1 MKTALVTGACINTGV
16 AIVEKFLSE
25 GYSVI
30 FTGRSPEKVK
40 SAETEYKKK
49 FPEAAVIGY
58 CINSLKD
65 ERTVDEEA
73 VEKLFAFMDGKK
85 MLAETVVLNAADQGL
100 EMKIFK
106 NPLAD
111 FMRVINTNMTWN
123 YCICEHAEQDCV
135 FGVKKR
141 SARND
146 ACYGA
151 GSRKIQYQSKR
162 SFAGNDKNRPLG

>member
-1 MKTALVTGACINTGV
+1 MKTALVTGACINTGA

-100 EMKIFK
+100 EMEIFK
-106 NPLAD
+106 NPKN
-111 FMRVINTNMTWN
+111 VGEVEN
-123 YCICEHAEQDCV
+123 YNAIGTV
-135 FGVKKR
+135 
-141 SARND
+141 
-146 ACYGA
+146 
-151 GSRKIQYQSKR
+151 
-162 SFAGNDKNRPLG
+162 GNATCGIHNLIIFF